1 MALRLRSGTDE
12 QRLLITPA
20 EGELIYTTD
29 TKSLYVGD
37 GSTVGGLIINSAE
50 NLTLGELNDVDLITN
65 PPATNQI
72 LKWDGANWVPGDD
85 LGADL
90 LNNIIQAG
98 QDFRIN
104 IIADD
109 STRMVDVANNK
120 FTGDLYGDIWDSSLT
135 PGRVIDTNGRTG
147 RLDIQKDDGTLILD
161 HNTGSLYAQ
170 DNTVIVDGTI
180 RAFFGDV
187 DGSMRGS
194 VFNEDL
200 SIAIVNHLTGEIT
213 GDLTGSVFAD
223 DSTIVVDGLTGNV
236 LGNVLNSLVETD
248 TLTATTATAT
258 DANLENVTI
267 SKAGVPVLTITNNQ
281 PSVDLYDGDLHSVII
296 FKTIDT
302 NGDRNSATMGTSD
315 TLFTI
320 SKNDGAGNLPDA
332 NKLTISSDGKFGM
345 GTIAPTATLDVEG
358 SIKPGVYADAAARDA
373 AIPQPVEGMLV
384 YLQSTQKFIG
394 YVSDIDLANG
404 LPAGGA
410 PGWMDLN

>member
-1 MALRLRSGTDE
+1 MALRLRRGTDA

-65 PPATNQI
+65 PPATNQV

-109 STRMVDVANNK
+109 STRMVDVANNTL
-120 FTGDLYGDIWDSSLT
+120 TGDLYGDVWDLAVNEKVVESNQRWSK
-135 PGRVIDTNGRTG
+135 
-147 RLDIQKDDGTLILD
+147 LDIHKDDGTLILG

-170 DNTVIVDGTI
+170 DGAVIVDGTI

-213 GDLTGSVFAD
+213 GDLTGSVYAD
-223 DSTIVVDGLTGNV
+223 DSTRVIDGLTGDV
-236 LGNVLNSLVETD
+236 VGDVINSIVETN
-248 TLTATTATAT
+248 TLTATSATAT
-258 DANLENVTI
+258 NANLENVTI

-281 PSVDLYDGDLHSVII
+281 PLVDLYDGDLHSVIV
-296 FKTIDT
+296 FKTTDI
-302 NGDRNSATMGTSD
+302 NGDRNSATMGSSD

-345 GTIAPTATLDVEG
+345 GTIAPAATLDVQG
-358 SIKPGVYADAAARDA
+358 SIKPGVYADATARDA

-394 YVSDIDLANG
+394 YVNDIDLANG